1 MKHPRD
7 KQWLIASVALALL
20 LNMLPW
26 PMAIEGFKPYW
37 LGMVVVYWLVNA
49 PVNKLGLGF
58 AFGVGLLGDVF
69 QGNLL
74 GEQALRCIII
84 AFLVLRFRTR
94 LSTASPMQLGLFL
107 SPLFM
112 NDRVVQWVV
121 LRLNGY
127 EVTNH
132 TFWMGALVA
141 AVLWPMFDVLL
152 TRLRVYR
159 GRRSD

>member
-7 KQWLIASVALALL
+7 KQWLVASVAVALL
-20 LNMLPW
+20 LNMLPL
-26 PMAIEGFKPYW
+26 PLAIEGFKPYW
-37 LGMVVVYWLVNA
+37 LGMVVVYWLMNT
-49 PVNKLGLGF
+49 NGKLGLGF
-58 AFGVGLLGDVF
+58 AFAMGLLGDVC

-74 GEQALRCIII
+74 GEQALRCVII

-94 LSTASPMQLGLFL
+94 LIVYSPMHLGLVL
-107 SPLFM
+107 LPLFL

-127 EVTNH
+127 EVTSS
-132 TFWMGALVA
+132 TFWLGALVA
-141 AVLWPMFDVLL
+141 TVVWPMFDVLL
-152 TRLRVYR
+152 TRLRLYR

>member
-7 KQWLIASVALALL
+7 KQWLVISVVFALL
-20 LNMLPW
+20 LNLLPL
-26 PMAIEGFKPYW
+26 PLAIEGFKPYW
-37 LGMVVVYWLVNA
+37 LGMVLVYWLLNTSG
-49 PVNKLGLGF
+49 KLGLGF
-58 AFGVGLLGDVF
+58 AFALGLLGDVC

-74 GEQALRCIII
+74 GEQALRCVII
-84 AFLVLRFRTR
+84 AFLILRFRTR
-94 LSTASPMQLGLFL
+94 LSVRAPMNLGMLL
-107 SPLFM
+107 LPLFI

-127 EVTNH
+127 EVNQY